1 MSKRRGKRIV
11 VGYVV
16 SLTGKR
22 GGPWESVGPN
32 PTQNVVG
39 RLLFAPEHKAEA
51 EENAKWWRE
60 HGRAAYTH
68 ARALPLVRYELDA
81 EEERLRDERL
91 RDAVVEA
98 AAERVGLC
106 AMLGDLHD
114 AVAQM
119 VQCIESGSPVTD
131 DAICNAKSLLV
142 RTAKDVPS
150 WDNARAE
157 VAKLLATASEVP
169 GLSATLEVTRW
180 ERDRA
185 VALLHMMDNH
195 DARHPD
201 VAEFLD
207 MVTSW
212 S

>member
-1 MSKRRGKRIV
+1 MSR
-11 VGYVV
+11 
-16 SLTGKR
+16 LTK
-22 GGPWESVGPN
+22 E
-32 PTQNVVG
+32 Q
-39 RLLFAPEHKAEA
+39 L
-51 EENAKWWRE
+51 
-60 HGRAAYTH
+60 
-68 ARALPLVRYELDA
+68 ARALDS
-81 EEERLRDERL
+81 ERALCRRISKEY
-91 RDAVVEA
+91 AS
-98 AAERVGLC
+98 ERVGLC

-142 RTAKDVPS
+142 RTAKNVPT

-157 VAKLLATASEVP
+157 VSKLLATASEVP
-169 GLSATLEVTRW
+169 GLSTTLEVTRW

-185 VALLHMMDNH
+185 IALLHMMDNQ

-212 S
+212 P